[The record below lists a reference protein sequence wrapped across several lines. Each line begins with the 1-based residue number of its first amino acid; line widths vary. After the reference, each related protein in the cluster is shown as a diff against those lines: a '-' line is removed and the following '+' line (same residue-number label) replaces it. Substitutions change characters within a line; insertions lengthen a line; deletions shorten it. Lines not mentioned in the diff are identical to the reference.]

1 MQGLIGHLL
10 TVFCR
15 EGEELLRTAL
25 VATPPGSHLRIV
37 EWRFEI
43 CYHLLPFTEVGE
55 VGTAAPAGIGAFAN
69 PAVQHTFVYP
79 VVVFFEEEVPM
90 FAVTHCEA
98 VFNVPF
104 FVCHTAIVVGKEGS
118 VQLVARLGLQA
129 E

>member
-1 MQGLIGHLL
+1 
-10 TVFCR
+10 
-15 EGEELLRTAL
+15 
-25 VATPPGSHLRIV
+25 
-37 EWRFEI
+37 
-43 CYHLLPFTEVGE
+43 
-55 VGTAAPAGIGAFAN
+55 
-69 PAVQHTFVYP
+69 
-79 VVVFFEEEVPM
+79 M